1 MVVMVG
7 IPKVSPKSGH
17 FWHPKNTSQKWSLL
31 TPHVDGTTW
40 VSAGHPTDD
49 SSWLHVP
56 PAPPNMGIGWM
67 VNGGGENVSKKG
79 VFYPPQNDPKNTFSG
94 GGYDFC
100 SEGTSRVTLPLP
112 YGLPTSSV
120 KSRYRILPGTN
131 LRNTVYVIRIGGD
144 QAGVILLG
152 PIEHQSPV
160 V

>member
-1 MVVMVG
+1 
-7 IPKVSPKSGH
+7 
-17 FWHPKNTSQKWSLL
+17 
-31 TPHVDGTTW
+31 
-40 VSAGHPTDD
+40 
-49 SSWLHVP
+49 
-56 PAPPNMGIGWM
+56 MGIGWM
-67 VNGGGENVSKKG
+67 VNGGGENVSKMG